1 MTEQS
6 LDAKI
11 SKDIENLQRKLLNLS
26 AANPLLNFHHG
37 ERNVTHIRIIDEL
50 PNELFL
56 DLCMDGR
63 EFYFKPLP
71 PIPTE
76 PADEQRPEFISKF
89 EQERLIDETFQ
100 EGIKVLE
107 EKNLSEDDYESELKK
122 LERKLKDKIREEIGL
137 PSRKNA
143 DDYTNTQWAKK
154 QGLNPSYEMPL
165 PNENEQTASKHTDK
179 YIQTLLF
186 QNEMDRRLNALKRKI
201 DNDLDEMGVNTF
213 YAAFGFLEFI
223 ERTSKRKQIAPLILL
238 PLNPLQRKNE
248 RGKQKFAVSSTGEF
262 AETNETLKV
271 KLKEYG
277 VLLPDFDVDIDTV
290 ESYFKKI
297 EKLIS
302 DQKDWSVR
310 RFITF
315 GRFMFSNLVMYQD
328 LTSKDWAGGIQRNK
342 TIRDLLAGSQQIG
355 DFFVTNPHKA
365 YPIDGNKDVDRYAPI
380 LILDADS
387 SQHSAIIDAMRGDN
401 LVIFGPP
408 GTGKSQTI
416 TNIIANALFLGKKVL
431 FVAEKMAALNVVYSR
446 LKAAGLESL
455 CLELHSTK
463 SKLKDLVPK
472 LNLSVSDYNKNH
484 GKNDIVSEK
493 IIKLQEDISRLREA
507 SSCLNACFKKT
518 ECSLFDIIWG
528 WQHQK
533 RIISSLPHNIVNR
546 IRIDKASSLSF
557 SDMKRFRK
565 ELENYIPLF
574 KSAHSFG
581 SVKQHPWAGIPFEKI
596 GNLAASSILT
606 SFDDANKRLKE
617 ISEDINSF
625 SLLFDWSF
633 PDSFEHIEKA
643 IDVLKNI
650 KKLPIESL
658 YSCCVYKCK
667 SNDKDE
673 LKTFKECID
682 TYDRI
687 SKKYAEKT
695 VNFDALVKQKEKIF
709 RILSE
714 DQNDF
719 IGLSSSEM
727 QNAIEMLSKIRRNW
741 STFIRE
747 YKNRISITNHTLS
760 LEDFCTVLQE
770 ADIFQCLPQE
780 IKECVDINS
789 EQALKNASRAKKDL
803 DRIFSIKAEIE
814 SFMDVDSDDFTDEFI
829 SEYDIYSNGGL
840 FSFLSSKYRKAK
852 KRIYQRLN
860 SPETV
865 KDKKLFSDIIKK
877 ANILAHAQ
885 KSFLENE
892 IYRKTASDLYDG
904 LSTNFSG
911 MVAVINFFIDLA
923 KKYGRNSA
931 VYNFFEKEDDA
942 AIRFVAKTAMETEMG
957 KVFQYLTV
965 DSIDEFSD
973 EIFDAEKKRLENIY
987 SFVTENMKEG
997 FRLTELNL
1005 KDFEEAISAKKWCLD
1020 NSDYLRNLLGDD
1032 YAEIQ
1037 TNSSLIADQLYIQ
1050 DELDEIELKNTI
1062 LKGKVSEILE
1072 QILERLLKLKND
1084 LADWFDNYF
1093 SLMNEAVSGGIDE
1106 YFQMGNMSNISVKTI
1121 ENKISF
1127 SLSHRDTLS
1136 SFIAFK
1142 KMESSFLNGKKI
1154 EQICQQLTAN
1164 MFRELNQIDLVP
1176 DLFEYLYYDSVI
1188 KEVTQ
1193 NSSEY
1198 PDLDTPYI
1206 LKRLVDEFNELDKEV
1221 LKLNA
1226 ERVRI
1231 NASKGQISQGC
1242 SVGAVSSYS
1251 EAGLIKHFLSK
1262 NGKMRRITLR
1272 DLIKRAPHTLQT
1284 LFPCFLM
1291 SPHSVAQYLSPN
1303 KIKFDLV
1310 IIDEASQMPPENAI
1324 GSIARA
1330 SQAVIVGDQKQLPP
1344 TAFFKTTE
1352 SGSDDDWID
1361 EDDESILDK
1370 ATAKFAT
1377 KSWLSWHYR
1386 SRHESLIAFSNSR
1399 FYENSLTVFPAP
1411 NRTSPQTG
1419 VSYEYIENGIYK
1431 NRCNINEAKRVIKAI
1446 RDFIYNSPDRSLGV
1460 GTTNGEQ
1467 RKLLERMY
1475 DDLCME
1481 DKKVEEYRKKHA
1493 DTLEPFFIKNL
1504 ENIQGDERDSIF
1516 ISTVYGPETEG
1527 GKVNR
1532 RFGPINGAQGYRR
1545 LNVLFTR
1552 AKHNL
1557 RVFSSM
1563 KPDDIEIPDE
1573 TPYENGA
1580 RVLKEYLKYASSQDR
1595 GGINL
1600 KGNNDDEGGSFSL
1613 YLKEILSENGYHV
1626 VEKVGVNGFFIDLA
1640 VVDPEDPSRFIAGI
1654 ECDGPS
1660 YDESKSTRDR
1670 DRIKPDVLTGLGWSL
1685 YRVWSLDWFRDV
1697 KTETTHLIDFLK
1709 DAEKNTRELPAL
1721 KILSDD
1727 KKNEESDAIFDEI
1740 DVEEKNVDQKCE
1752 EKGRITP
1759 KIGDT
1764 VSFYYDNE
1772 VDKIKTVIIS
1782 SVTDFNNN
1790 KIIETAPLCKALK
1803 ECAIGETASYE
1814 IEDNRT
1820 GDTIL
1825 RYITV
1830 IGIDK

>member
-1 MTEQS
+1 MAEQN
-6 LDAKI
+6 LDEKI
-11 SKDIENLQRKLLNLS
+11 RKDIENLQKKLLNLS
-26 AANPLLNFHHG
+26 AINPLLNFHHG
-37 ERNVTHIRIIDEL
+37 ERNTTHIRVIDEL
-50 PNELFL
+50 PDELFS
-56 DLCMDGR
+56 DLCMDNR

-76 PADEQRPEFISKF
+76 PTDEQRPEFISKF
-89 EQERLIDETFQ
+89 EQERLTDETFQ
-100 EGIKVLE
+100 EELKTLE
-107 EKNLSEDDYESELKK
+107 EKNLSEDTYESELKK
-122 LERKLKDKIREEIGL
+122 LERKLKDKIRKEMGL

-143 DDYTNTQWAKK
+143 DDYTNAQWAKK

-165 PNENEQTASKHTDK
+165 PNENEQTPSKHTDK

-277 VLLPDFDVDIDTV
+277 IILPEFDVETDTV
-290 ESYFKKI
+290 ERYFKKI

-302 DQKDWSVR
+302 DQKDWTVR

-342 TIRDLLAGSQQIG
+342 TIRDLLAGSQQSG
-355 DFFVTNPHKA
+355 NFFGVNPHKA
-365 YPIDGNKDVDRYAPI
+365 YPIDGNQDVNRYAPI

-431 FVAEKMAALNVVYSR
+431 FVAEKMAALNVVFSR
-446 LKAAGLESL
+446 LKQAGLESL

-463 SKLKDLVPK
+463 SKLKDIFPK
-472 LNLSVSDYNKNH
+472 LTSAVCSHNNNYNKN
-484 GKNDIVSEK
+484 DVTSEK
-493 IIKLQEDISRLREA
+493 ITKLQEDISRLREA
-507 SSCLNACFKKT
+507 SSCLNVPFKKT
-518 ECSLFDIIWG
+518 ERSLFDIIWG

-533 RIISSLPHNIVNR
+533 KIISDLPHNLVNR
-546 IRIDKASSLSF
+546 TRIDKASSLSF
-557 SDMKRFRK
+557 SDMKHFRK
-565 ELENYIPLF
+565 ELEDYIPLF
-574 KSAHSFG
+574 RAAHSFG
-581 SVKQHPWAGIPFEKI
+581 PVEQHPWAGLPFEKI
-596 GNLAASSILT
+596 GNLAANSVLT
-606 SFDDANKRLKE
+606 SFDDANERLKE
-617 ISEDINSF
+617 ISKDIDSF
-625 SLLFDWSF
+625 SSLFDWTF
-633 PDSFEHIEKA
+633 LDSFEHIEKA

-650 KKLPIESL
+650 KNLPIESL
-658 YSCCVYKCK
+658 SSCCVYKCRP
-667 SNDKDE
+667 NDKDE
-673 LKTFKECID
+673 LKLFKEHID
-682 TYDRI
+682 LYDSI
-687 SKKYAEKT
+687 SKKYAEKI
-695 VNFDALVKQKEKIF
+695 VNFDILVDQKEKISH
-709 RILSE
+709 IMSE

-719 IGLSSSEM
+719 IDLSSSEM
-727 QNAIEMLSKIRRNW
+727 QNSIELLSKIRRNW
-741 STFIRE
+741 NTFIKE
-747 YKNRISITNHTLS
+747 YKNRVSIANHSLS
-760 LEDFCTVLQE
+760 LNDFCCVLQE
-770 ADIFQCLPQE
+770 ADIFQHLPQE
-780 IKECVDINS
+780 IKEAVEINS
-789 EQALKNASRAKKDL
+789 EQALKNARKAKKDL
-803 DRIFSIKAEIE
+803 DKILSIKAEIE
-814 SFMDVDSDDFTDEFI
+814 AFIDVDSDDFADEFI
-829 SEYDIYSNGGL
+829 SEYDIYSKGGF
-840 FSFLSSKYRKAK
+840 FSFLSAKYRNAK
-852 KRIYQRLN
+852 KRIYQRLK
-860 SPETV
+860 SQETV

-877 ANILAHAQ
+877 ANILACSQ

-904 LSTNFSG
+904 LSTNFSDI
-911 MVAVINFFIDLA
+911 VDIIDFFVNLS
-923 KKYGRNSA
+923 KRYGKNST
-931 VYNFFEKEDDA
+931 VYNFFENEDDV
-942 AIRFVAKTAMETEMG
+942 AIRFVAKTATETGMG
-957 KVFQYLTV
+957 QVFQYLTV
-965 DSIDEFSD
+965 DNIDDFSD
-973 EIFDAEKKRLENIY
+973 EIFDTENKRLENIH
-987 SFVTENMKEG
+987 SFVAENMKEDY
-997 FRLTELNL
+997 RLTDLVL
-1005 KDFEEAISAKKWCLD
+1005 KDFEDAFSAKKWC
-1020 NSDYLRNLLGDD
+1020 SDHSENLRNLLGDD
-1032 YAEIQ
+1032 YAGIQ
-1037 TNSSLIADQLYIQ
+1037 TNCHLIADQFYIQ
-1050 DELDEIELKNTI
+1050 EELKEIELKNST
-1062 LKGKVSEILE
+1062 LKDKTSDVLE
-1072 QILERLLKLKND
+1072 QMLDRLLILKND
-1084 LADWFDNYF
+1084 LTDWFDNYF
-1093 SLMNEAVSGGIDE
+1093 SIMNEAVSGGIDE
-1106 YFQMGNMSNISVKTI
+1106 YFQIGNIENISIKDI
-1121 ENKISF
+1121 ENKLSF
-1127 SLSHRDTLS
+1127 SLNHRDTLS

-1142 KMESSFLNGKKI
+1142 KMESSFLNGKRI
-1154 EQICQQLTAN
+1154 EQICQQLTEN
-1164 MFRELNQIDLVP
+1164 MFREIGQIDLVS

-1193 NSSEY
+1193 NSLEY

-1206 LKRLVDEFNELDKEV
+1206 LKRLVDEFNELDKEA

-1226 ERVRI
+1226 ERVQI
-1231 NASKGQISQGC
+1231 NASKGQISPGC

-1251 EAGLIKHFLSK
+1251 EAGLINHFLSK

-1272 DLIKRAPHTLQT
+1272 DLIKRAPHTLQA

-1291 SPHSVAQYLSPN
+1291 SPHSVAQYLSPD

-1330 SQAVIVGDQKQLPP
+1330 SQAIIVGDQKQLPP
-1344 TAFFKTTE
+1344 TAFFRTTE

-1370 ATAKFAT
+1370 ATAKFAK
-1377 KSWLSWHYR
+1377 KSQLSWHYR
-1386 SRHESLIAFSNSR
+1386 SRHESLIAFSNSH

-1411 NRTSPQTG
+1411 NSTNAQTG
-1419 VSYEYIENGIYK
+1419 VSYEYIGNGIYK
-1431 NRCNINEAKRVIKAI
+1431 NRCNINEAKRVIKAV
-1446 RDFIYNSPDRSLGV
+1446 RDFIYNSPNRSLGI

-1475 DDLCME
+1475 DDLCIE
-1481 DKKVEEYRKKHA
+1481 DKKVEEYRKRYA

-1552 AKHNL
+1552 AKYNL

-1563 KPDDIEIPDE
+1563 KPDDIEIPEE
-1573 TPYENGA
+1573 TPVENGA
-1580 RVLKEYLKYASSQDR
+1580 RVLKEYLEYASSQNR
-1595 GGINL
+1595 NGINL
-1600 KGNNDDEGGSFSL
+1600 KGNNINESNFFSL
-1613 YLKEILSENGYHV
+1613 YLKEVLSENGYNA

-1640 VVDPEDPSRFIAGI
+1640 VVDPEDSSRFIAGI

-1670 DRIKPDVLTGLGWSL
+1670 DRIKPSVLTGLGWAL

-1709 DAEKNTRELPAL
+1709 DAKKKAQESPSL
-1721 KILSDD
+1721 KISLDD
-1727 KKNEESDAIFDEI
+1727 KENGEEQVPFDKT
-1740 DVEEKNVDQKCE
+1740 DTEEENIDQKCE
-1752 EKGRITP
+1752 QDKYITP

-1764 VSFYYDNE
+1764 VTFYYDND
-1772 VDKIKTVIIS
+1772 VDKIKTVKIS
-1782 SVTDFNNN
+1782 SVTDLNNN
-1790 KIIETAPLCKALK
+1790 EIIESAPLCEALK
-1803 ECAIGETASYE
+1803 ECAIGESASYE

-1820 GDTIL
+1820 GNTIL
-1825 RYITV
+1825 KYVTV
-1830 IGIDK
+1830 VGINK